1 MEIEVVK
8 SKNRRKTI
16 SARMANNIIR
26 IQAPAA
32 ISEEKLD
39 EIIATFKR
47 RFEKRKLKRELNEEN
62 LFEIAQRLNQKYFDG
77 KIKFDSIEYT
87 ANQDRLFGSCNYR
100 TRTLRLSHRLADMP
114 DWVRD
119 YVIVH
124 EMAHILEPNHSKAFW
139 RHVYRYEL
147 TERARGFL
155 MAKGLDE

>member
-16 SARMANNIIR
+16 SARLVNNIIR

-32 ISEEKLD
+32 IPEEKLD

-47 RFEKRKLKRELNEEN
+47 RFEKRTLKKELKKEN
-62 LFEIAQRLNQKYFDG
+62 LFEIAQRLNHKYFDG
-77 KIKFDSIEYT
+77 KIQFDSIEYT

-100 TRTLRLSHRLADMP
+100 TKNLRISHRLARMP
-114 DWVRD
+114 QWVRD

-124 EMAHILEPNHSKAFW
+124 ELAHILQPNHSKAFW
-139 RHVYRYEL
+139 KLVNRYEL

-155 MAKGLDE
+155 MAINK